1 MKPQDTL
8 DFHLRW
14 GWSKLSRLYA
24 VEAEQR
30 GIPVSYVFA
39 LMQVDRKGTPS
50 TQLGPRMGMEATS
63 LSRTL
68 KGMEDMGL
76 VERRPDAAD
85 GRKALVFLTP
95 DGVAARR
102 QARDLVKAVNARIRE
117 LLGDEEV
124 DALIANLR
132 KLNELFDRP
141 EQLLGGDIPQSPLA
155 S

>member
-1 MKPQDTL
+1 
-8 DFHLRW
+8 
-14 GWSKLSRLYA
+14 
-24 VEAEQR
+24 
-30 GIPVSYVFA
+30 
-39 LMQVDRKGTPS
+39 
-50 TQLGPRMGMEATS
+50 
-63 LSRTL
+63 
-68 KGMEDMGL
+68 MEDIGL

>member
-1 MKPQDTL
+1 
-8 DFHLRW
+8 
-14 GWSKLSRLYA
+14 
-24 VEAEQR
+24 
-30 GIPVSYVFA
+30 

-68 KGMEDMGL
+68 NGMEAMGL
-76 VERRPDAAD
+76 VERRPDADD
-85 GRKALVFLTP
+85 GRRALVFLTE

-117 LLGDEEV
+117 LLGDHEV
-124 DALIANLR
+124 DALILNLR

-141 EQLLGGDIPQSPLA
+141 EQLLGGNTSQPPLA